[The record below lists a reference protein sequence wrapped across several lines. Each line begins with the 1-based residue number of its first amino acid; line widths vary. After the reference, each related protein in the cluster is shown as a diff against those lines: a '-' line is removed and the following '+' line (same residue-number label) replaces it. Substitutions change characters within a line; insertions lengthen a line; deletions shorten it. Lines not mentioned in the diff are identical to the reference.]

1 MLDNDILDVLVYDYD
16 ITKEDIKHL
25 NAIIDINETAK
36 KYSKAFEETYTFKIG
51 QDCICIDECQDYK
64 VSITHDGEWRYD
76 TYNETYYVSLTLK
89 GISKALRK
97 KYCLENDI
105 SVDTNYTLDVLNAF
119 VKTADK
125 AVRDYEDTLGHTF

>member
-1 MLDNDILDVLVYDYD
+1 MLDNNILDVLVYDCN

-25 NAIIDINETAK
+25 NALIELNEVAE

-51 QDCICIDECQDYK
+51 QDCLYIDEGKDYK

-76 TYNETYYVSLTLK
+76 TQNDTYYVYLNPK
-89 GISKALRK
+89 GISKALKK

-105 SVDTNYTLDVLNAF
+105 PVDTYYTLDVLNAF

-125 AVRDYEDTLGHTF
+125 VIKVNEI